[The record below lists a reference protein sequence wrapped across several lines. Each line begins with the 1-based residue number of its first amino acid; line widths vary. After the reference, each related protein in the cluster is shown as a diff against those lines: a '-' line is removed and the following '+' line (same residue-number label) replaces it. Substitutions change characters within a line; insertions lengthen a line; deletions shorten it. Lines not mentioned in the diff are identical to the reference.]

1 MKGLR
6 SFAGRGTSVAII
18 IGMIGAADAQDG
30 VPLRLP
36 PGARLDVGVLRFDV
50 QPLSLDVQ
58 TLDLPQGFGVP
69 LATGSSPSAAPNEP
83 PTTQS
88 GTAAPSR
95 PVFIPAEPGPP
106 DRLPL
111 GASFGSQVVSL
122 ASSPISP
129 GQVSDIALGAAGG
142 AFGGGSRDLPG
153 MSVREEAGGLR
164 FTLGA
169 DVLFDFDKSHLR
181 PEADGILR
189 RLVEEVRK
197 QVPRARY
204 LVEGHTDAKGS
215 DAYNDRLSNR
225 RADAVRDWLV
235 RRGGVSSGTINTAGY
250 GERRPV
256 APNEHPDGSDDPE
269 GRQLNRRVEVLVT
282 PLP

>member
-1 MKGLR
+1 VTPRSDDDVVKGLR
-6 SFAGRGTSVAII
+6 CFLAGRGASAALVTLIGMI
-18 IGMIGAADAQDG
+18 GGMIGAAAAQDG
-30 VPLRLP
+30 APLRLP
-36 PGARLDVGVLRFDV
+36 PGARLEVGAMRFDV
-50 QPLSLDVQ
+50 QSLTLDVQ
-58 TLDLPQGFGVP
+58 TLNAPQGFGAP
-69 LATGSSPSAAPNEP
+69 LAAGS
-83 PTTQS
+83 
-88 GTAAPSR
+88 
-95 PVFIPAEPGPP
+95 
-106 DRLPL
+106 
-111 GASFGSQVVSL
+111 
-122 ASSPISP
+122 
-129 GQVSDIALGAAGG
+129 AL
-142 AFGGGSRDLPG
+142 GGGSRDLDLPG

-169 DVLFDFDKSHLR
+169 DVLFDFDKAHLR

-189 RLVEEVRK
+189 RLVEEVRR

-204 LVEGHTDAKGS
+204 MVEGHTDAKGS

-225 RADAVRDWLV
+225 RAASVRDWLV
-235 RRGGVSSGTINTAGY
+235 RRGGVSSRTVATLGF